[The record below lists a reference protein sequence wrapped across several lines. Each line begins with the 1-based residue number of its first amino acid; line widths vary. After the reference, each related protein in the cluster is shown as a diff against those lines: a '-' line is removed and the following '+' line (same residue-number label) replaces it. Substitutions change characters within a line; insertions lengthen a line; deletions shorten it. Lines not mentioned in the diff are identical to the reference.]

1 MKKIFALFIIC
12 ALVFSLAACGK
23 AEEEMRTENNET
35 ATAAPDMQTASG
47 DETVAETATVNPAGE
62 TASGGETARAEETAD
77 KPDETETTET
87 PYTPTT
93 KQEKPAGA
101 DTDGFDDWG
110 LKMTFDCTDGEKG
123 TVTFIQSTA
132 AGKPEG
138 ELMTGASYKVE
149 AKDEGRWISYEG
161 YVRKHYDPDYKDP
174 NLTFIMLAYLIPLD
188 SEYTMDVDFTN
199 TYGKLYPGTY
209 RLVKEVSESADSRRT
224 ARNYYGEFIVK

>member
-1 MKKIFALFIIC
+1 MKKIFALLIIC

-23 AEEEMRTENNET
+23 AEEETQTENNET
-35 ATAAPDMQTASG
+35 ATAAPDTQTASG
-47 DETVAETATVNPAGE
+47 DETVAETATVNPVGE
-62 TASGGETARAEETAD
+62 IASEEMTDA
-77 KPDETETTET
+77 PDETETTEAL
-87 PYTPTT
+87 YIPTT
-93 KQEKPAGA
+93 KQEKPAKA
-101 DTDGFDDWG
+101 DTDGFDDRG

-123 TVTFIQSTA
+123 TVTFIQSTT

>member
-1 MKKIFALFIIC
+1 MKKIFALLIIC

-23 AEEEMRTENNET
+23 TEEETRTENNET
-35 ATAAPDMQTASG
+35 ATAAPDKQTASG
-47 DETVAETATVNPAGE
+47 DETVAETATVNPVGE
-62 TASGGETARAEETAD
+62 IASEEMTDA
-77 KPDETETTET
+77 PDETETTEA

-93 KQEKPAGA
+93 KQEKPAKA
-101 DTDGFDDWG
+101 DTDGFDDRG

-138 ELMTGASYKVE
+138 ELMTGARYKVE

-199 TYGKLYPGTY
+199 TYGKLYPATY

-224 ARNYYGEFIVK
+224 ARTYYGEFIVK